1 MQIKALNS
9 HIQDTSNAT
18 VTMNSGDHLSVGY
31 TDPNGKFHIFDISA
45 QHLVFLVS
53 HRESEA
59 TMLIR
64 PSVGVQYVEPPK
76 KQIS

>member
-1 MQIKALNS
+1 MQIKTPNT
-9 HIQDTSNAT
+9 HIQDASNAT
-18 VTMNSGDHLSVGY
+18 IILKSGDHLSVGY
-31 TDPNGKFHIFDISA
+31 LNPDGKFDIFDISA

-59 TMLIR
+59 TILIR

-76 KQIS
+76 K